1 MKNLRI
7 NRTKRVYDRL
17 PYVSGFQERVCRTA
31 GRPDGLTGAPR
42 AAGGAVRGLSFVE
55 IHDDGMDGAMW
66 DVVRVGGQRGL
77 MRWHVMGLWPDP
89 LTLSRVL
96 LAGLNEAGGGE
107 SNVDGRKTPKLF
119 KAHEDEDE
127 EQEEQDD
134 DEEEEEE
141 EENERRQRWPKS
153 RPSLELFSSSPTT
166 ERENPV
172 KFRPLKLPLPSEEE
186 QREKAVKKLNSL
198 RGVFT
203 ASARA
208 PHLVS

>member
-1 MKNLRI
+1 MRVLAQREEAEMIKKRVSARFRPFHKMKNLRI

-66 DVVRVGGQRGL
+66 DVVRV
-77 MRWHVMGLWPDP
+77 
-89 LTLSRVL
+89 
-96 LAGLNEAGGGE
+96 AGGGE